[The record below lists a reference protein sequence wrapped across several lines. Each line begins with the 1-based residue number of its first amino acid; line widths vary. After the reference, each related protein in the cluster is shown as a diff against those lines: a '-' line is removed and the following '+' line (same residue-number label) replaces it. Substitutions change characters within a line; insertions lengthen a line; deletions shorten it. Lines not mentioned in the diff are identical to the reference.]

1 MDDPTKR
8 FSDRA
13 SNYVKYRPH
22 YPKGLVDAL
31 KADMGLD
38 PSWTVADVGSGTGI
52 SSEPF
57 LDFGC
62 AVIGIE
68 PNKEM
73 RQAAERYLGD
83 RPAFKSRDGRAEAT
97 GLDAESID
105 LFVSGQA
112 FHWFD
117 RAAARAEALRFLR
130 EPKRA
135 LLMWNDWRPRDSSF
149 LRDYGSFLDAR
160 MPGRKASD
168 HRALKDS
175 DFDAFFGRGRWKKSS
190 IPNPTELDF
199 EGLKGR
205 LLSASYAPRES
216 DPGFSETV
224 GALRKIFDR
233 HARDGRVGFAYAT
246 ILYSGRIGP

>member
-1 MDDPTKR
+1 MDDPTAR

-38 PSWTVADVGSGTGI
+38 PSWTVADIGSGTGI

-62 AVIGIE
+62 TVIGVE
-68 PNKEM
+68 PNEEM
-73 RQAAERYLGD
+73 RQAAERGLGA
-83 RPAFKSRDGRAEAT
+83 RPNIRSMNGRAEAT
-97 GLDAESID
+97 GLEADSID

-117 RAAARAEALRFLR
+117 RAAARVEALRFLR

-135 LLMWNDWRPRDSSF
+135 LLMWNDWRPRDSGF

-168 HRALKDS
+168 HRAIKDH
-175 DFDAFFGRGRWKKSS
+175 DFDAFFGRGRWKKTS

-205 LLSASYAPRES
+205 LLSASYAPKET
-216 DPGFSETV
+216 DPGLGAILE
-224 GALRKIFDR
+224 ALRRIFDR
-233 HARDGRVGFAYAT
+233 HAQNGRLSFAYAT
-246 ILYSGRIGP
+246 ILYSGRIGS